1 MPSFQVLEFQDKHRR
16 RLFAFYAEKVNPADV
31 PRAAGR
37 RTAQRVLG
45 CWAAGLASGLLSLG
59 LSHCFL
65 FEAGHAAAQGPNPG
79 LNFTLGRQHRS
90 VIT

>member
-1 MPSFQVLEFQDKHRR
+1 M
-16 RLFAFYAEKVNPADV
+16 FAFYAEKVNPADV

-45 CWAAGLASGLLSLG
+45 CWAGLRPAVPASGLLSLG